1 LNKKTNLSANFVYN
15 KIKGYIDGPNFANSV
30 WTDKKLGYMYDGV
43 DNIQGNNTSEVLLYN
58 YAYMNILPELSDLEY
73 DIFDFNISGDY
84 KIKDNLKLS
93 LGYLMSI
100 VKDKKGYVYGD
111 GDGKVHTVTAS
122 ITYNF

>member
-1 LNKKTNLSANFVYN
+1 
-15 KIKGYIDGPNFANSV
+15 
-30 WTDKKLGYMYDGV
+30 
-43 DNIQGNNTSEVLLYN
+43 
-58 YAYMNILPELSDLEY
+58 MNILPELSDLEY

-93 LGYLMSI
+93 LGYLLSI

-111 GDGKVHTVTAS
+111 EDGKVHTVTAS